1 MKGTCVIAWLFSSL
15 GCWGLAQPDADAAQC
30 QRAEHPVVSYK
41 GEGCMC
47 PDGRGTAFHTR
58 RQS

>member
-41 GEGCMC
+41 GEGCAC
-47 PDGRGTAFHTR
+47 SDGRGTAFHTR
-58 RQS
+58 